1 MKNQIYKNDTYNLYT
16 IKTGKFKT
24 GLLEVVFYTPYTEV
38 RDSYI
43 SILINM
49 LTSENKLYKTP
60 KEFNKKLK
68 NLYNAII
75 YGEKNRVGKT
85 IITSIGIEFIDMKY
99 TDIKIE
105 DIIKFLMDCIFKKKK
120 KNIHHT

>member
-43 SILINM
+43 SVLINM
-49 LTSENKLYKTP
+49 LTSENKLYRIVYIL
-60 KEFNKKLK
+60 KKYFLK
-68 NLYNAII
+68 NHTKQT
-75 YGEKNRVGKT
+75 GKN
-85 IITSIGIEFIDMKY
+85 Y
-99 TDIKIE
+99 
-105 DIIKFLMDCIFKKKK
+105 
-120 KNIHHT
+120 